1 MTGFLPSYRLIPAVI
16 VLMLL
21 GCVNASAQPPEAA
34 PAPEAVPETAPEAAP
49 ANSQT
54 KFLSD
59 GTIIRGQT
67 RLVMRRQGTIDV
79 IDEEGEVYT
88 LFLSI
93 GYKNAPQIWRTAS
106 HLENMKIKVD
116 PQTQSV
122 LLTGKAVSPSGATDA
137 ASSGEIQW
145 GYALTPQGNI
155 RCTLKFVGDQAM
167 SDVFQGVSVVMST
180 HRKAL
185 EGEQIMVDQEKFLID
200 AAPPSNEDVKTLK
213 SGKIKQVIWNVS
225 QSDRKVTV
233 RPIQCQRVDVKTR
246 NQINA
251 RNMVELFFLPADKQ
265 IVMDIQLPADSPRDV
280 SVDTYGGIDYWAADR
295 LRMPRYDKCRN
306 LVQNPGFNAG
316 FQYWR
321 WNSFGTAKL
330 DTKYDQ
336 QYAIVDDP
344 TAPGGGRC
352 MALRG
357 EVGQAYEQVST
368 FGIPTEP
375 DQTYTLSFYAKADKP
390 GQTLGYITVTGVWG
404 AFPAGGSV
412 KLTDQWQ
419 RFTKT
424 FKAPNRIASLGFGN
438 HKPTEECW
446 MYVTAVQIEK
456 GDTATEYVQ
465 KPVGVFLESDA
476 RGNYWQPGT
485 NPHARLR
492 IHGQP
497 AGKGRVAIIQEDFF
511 GRQIDRDSQYYTLN
525 DKGLATM
532 QLPWAAELKSGVY
545 VYRVDIQ
552 TEDGFTDREY
562 VRMTVLPF
570 QDGSAKHKNIFSIGL
585 FDSRCGDWERRMAF
599 LKEMGIGSGITF
611 DPQPH
616 KYYELLRK
624 NNILYF
630 VSIFDGGE
638 GFFADPNDPRRNDP
652 SLANLTPEQ
661 RKKIEEQFD
670 IFNQRNTCHLTDEQ
684 LKQVEERA
692 YQKAKSYPEVQY
704 WKLNNEPPVQFYI
717 DNVKDTGAM
726 AQVLRAARRGL
737 LRANPRAKVISSD
750 PSNMYPNSG
759 IAFINTLLEVSAG
772 DPPFDIAAIHP
783 YRAKPEEPDRD
794 RDTGAFLNML
804 DRNKFKGDAWF
815 TEGIYHNPYNIPLLD
830 LNVHHGCTSDHY
842 RGGDLSYAMGW
853 GERMA
858 AAYTARSWLVS
869 LKYSDRVKLDVD
881 WGFLRYSHSD
891 IDLTPRP
898 VVFAANTLVRVLG
911 NAAFKSDL
919 VLAANIR
926 CYVFQDEKNQPVAAI
941 WAADDEVDRGRS
953 PGPMLDA
960 GALATA
966 LPGTQVIDF
975 MGGGADMPKKL
986 RVGPFPQFIV
996 GPAGSMA
1003 SFLEQLGLAVSDSGG
1018 ELFPYLTLKSPDEVQ
1033 LVIRNSLGRPFKGK
1047 AQILQGTEQLAQ
1059 ADLVITPRGL
1069 WGWNLKQS
1077 LADNQVNTT
1086 KLLLKVTAEASE
1098 VVAVKEQSFDLT
1110 GTWMKWPQCKK
1121 QIVIDGDLSDWAGCF
1136 QMPLVNQMQFP
1147 LGATDKLRQQYPVP
1161 PAWKGADD
1169 LSAEFYATWDEQN
1182 IYLAFKVRDDVYHP
1196 GPSVP
1201 LSWQGDGLQLYF
1213 DGWADARGKPAKGYD
1228 NNDQAFMVCPNP
1240 AADAAVLY
1248 REFAPERQLAF
1259 LNTGLVDAAKVA
1271 LRKTADGYLIYE
1283 LAIPARQIEPIKL
1296 KALERFGFGCL
1307 VNDADNDYRKR
1318 IVTITPQGTEPSR
1331 SPKLYPT
1338 VILTP

>member
-16 VLMLL
+16 VLMLP
-21 GCVNASAQPPEAA
+21 GCVNAFSQTETA
-34 PAPEAVPETAPEAAP
+34 PETAPEVATP
-49 ANSQT
+49 ALSQT
-54 KFLSD
+54 RFLSD
-59 GTIIRGQT
+59 GTVIRGQT

-88 LFLSI
+88 LFLSL
-93 GYKNAPQIWRTAS
+93 GYKDAPKIWRTAS

-122 LLTGKAVSPSGATDA
+122 LLTGKAVSPSGATDP
-137 ASSGEIQW
+137 ASAGEIQW
-145 GYALTPQGNI
+145 GYALTPQGVV
-155 RCTLKFVGDQAM
+155 RCTLKFVGEQAM

-180 HRKAL
+180 HRKAM
-185 EGEQIMVDQEKFLID
+185 EGEQLLVDQEKFLID

-213 SGKIKQVIWNVS
+213 SGKIGQVIWDAGHA
-225 QSDRKVTV
+225 DRKITV
-233 RPIQCQRVDVKTR
+233 RPIQCRRVDVKTR

-265 IVMDIQLPADSPRDV
+265 IVLDIQLPANSPQDV

-306 LVQNPGFNAG
+306 LVQNPGFDAG

-321 WNSFGTAKL
+321 WNSMGVAKL

-344 TAPGGGRC
+344 TSPGGFPGVPGAGGRC
-352 MALRG
+352 LALRG

-390 GQTLGYITVTGVWG
+390 GQYLGYTTVTGVWG

-424 FKAPNRIASLGFGN
+424 FKAPNRIVSLGFGN

-456 GDTATEYVQ
+456 GDAATEYVQ

-492 IHGQP
+492 IHGKP
-497 AGKGRVAIIQEDFF
+497 AAKGQVSIIQEDFF
-511 GRQIDRDSQYYTLN
+511 GRQIDRDSQYYTLD
-525 DKGLATM
+525 DKGRATM
-532 QLPWAAELKSGVY
+532 PLPWAADLKSGIY
-545 VYRVDIQ
+545 VHRVNIQ
-552 TEDGFTDREY
+552 TDDGFTDREY

-570 QDGSAKHKNIFSIGL
+570 QDGSAKNKNIFSLGL
-585 FDSRCGDWERRMAF
+585 FDSRCGDWDRRIEF
-599 LKEMGIGSGITF
+599 LQRMGIGSGITF

-616 KYYELLRK
+616 KYYESLRK
-624 NNILYF
+624 HNILYF

-652 SLANLTPEQ
+652 SLAGLTPEQ
-661 RKKIEEQFD
+661 RKKIEERFD
-670 IFNQRNTCHLTDEQ
+670 IFNQRKTCHLTDEQ

-692 YQKAKSYPEVQY
+692 YQKAAAYPEVQY

-726 AQVLRAARRGL
+726 ARVLRAARRGL
-737 LRANPRAKVISSD
+737 LRANPRAKVISPD

-794 RDTGAFLNML
+794 RDAGAFLNML
-804 DRNKFKGDAWF
+804 DRNKFRGDAWF

-911 NAAFKSDL
+911 NATFKRDL

-926 CYVFQDEKNQPVAAI
+926 CYVFQNEKNQPVAAI

-953 PGPMLDA
+953 PGPMLDV
-960 GALATA
+960 GTLATA
-966 LPGTQVIDF
+966 LPASQVIDF
-975 MGGGADMPKKL
+975 MGGGAAMPAKL

-996 GPAGSMA
+996 GPVASMD
-1003 SFLEQLGLAVSDSGG
+1003 SFLDQLALAVSDSGG
-1018 ELFPYLTLKSPDEVQ
+1018 ELFPYLALRSVDQVH
-1033 LVIRNSLGRPFKGK
+1033 LVIANSLGRPFRGR
-1047 AQILQGTEQLAQ
+1047 ATIMRQTERLAE
-1059 ADLVITPRGL
+1059 ADLDIAPRGQWAWIL
-1069 WGWNLKQS
+1069 TQPLT
-1077 LADNQVNTT
+1077 DNQVNATDLT
-1086 KLLLKVTAEASE
+1086 LKVVSE
-1098 VVAVKEQSFDLT
+1098 GVRDQSFNLT
-1110 GTWMKWPQCKK
+1110 GTWMKWPKRK
-1121 QIVIDGDLSDWAGCF
+1121 NPIVLDGDLSDWAGCF
-1136 QMPLVNQMQFP
+1136 RMPLVNQMQFT
-1147 LGATDKLRQQYPVP
+1147 LGATDKLRSQYPVP

-1169 LSAEFYATWDEQN
+1169 LSAEFHAAWDEQN
-1182 IYLAFKVRDDVYHP
+1182 LYLAFKVRDDVYRP

-1201 LSWQGDGLQLYF
+1201 LSWQGDGLQLYL

-1259 LNTGLVDAAKVA
+1259 LNTGMVNAAKVA
-1271 LRKTADGYLIYE
+1271 VHKTDDGYLIYE
-1283 LAIPARQIEPIKL
+1283 LAIPAREVEPVKL
-1296 KALERFGFGCL
+1296 KALEKFGFGCL

-1318 IVTITPQGTEPSR
+1318 ILTITPPGTEPSR